1 MNSRSITNFRS
12 NLALALAFV
21 LMLTSALSLCPAASA
36 YPYGYMYRC
45 PEPTITISSSI
56 SPEVLMPGDTG
67 IVSIEIEN
75 CADQYVV
82 SYQKEDFSFT
92 VPIYWVE
99 LSGTEGL
106 EVETGPYED
115 VGTIGPGDKIAA
127 YYNIKVDE
135 NITDGT
141 HFLDVKLI
149 SGYEEAP
156 EEVNRKIPVKVD
168 SSGVMLIQ
176 AEVPTQASA
185 SLDVANPRQNTLNA
199 VTIVPEAEGVEFSPK
214 EYYIGTMEDDEIF
227 TIDFDLKSTSPSEA
241 VDLSFVAKFK
251 NGDTWH
257 ESEVYTTTLVGGA
270 EAATGA
276 MGPPGQGS
284 TGVGTTT
291 AATAVLLPTVIG
303 GAYFWRR
310 RAKRH

>member
-1 MNSRSITNFRS
+1 LKSKSGPI
-12 NLALALAFV
+12 LILAFALMV
-21 LMLTSALSLCPAASA
+21 LMLISAFSLCLSASA
-36 YPYGYMYRC
+36 YPYSYMYRC

-92 VPIYWVE
+92 TPIYWVK
-99 LSGTEGL
+99 LTGTEGL
-106 EVETGPYED
+106 EVDGGPYED
-115 VGTIGPGDKIAA
+115 VGTIGPGDKIVA

-135 NITDGT
+135 NTTDGT

-168 SSGVMLIQ
+168 SSSVMLIQ
-176 AEVPTQASA
+176 AEAPTQSSA
-185 SLDVANPRQNTLNA
+185 SLDIANPRQNTLNA
-199 VTIVPEAEGVEFSPK
+199 VTIVPEADGVEFSPQ
-214 EYYIGTMEDDEIF
+214 EYYIGTMEPDEIF
-227 TIDFDLKSTSPSEA
+227 TIDFDLKSTSPADSI
-241 VDLSFVAKFK
+241 DLGFKARFK

-257 ESEVYTTTLVGGA
+257 ESEVYTTTVRGGT
-270 EAATGA
+270 EAPNSAR
-276 MGPPGQGS
+276 GPPGQGS
-284 TGVGTTT
+284 SGVGTTT
-291 AATAVLLPTVIG
+291 TAAAILLPTVIG
-303 GAYFWRR
+303 GAYFWR
-310 RAKRH
+310 KRTKRP

>member
-1 MNSRSITNFRS
+1 MNSRS
-12 NLALALAFV
+12 NLALTFAFALTVMTLAQAFF
-21 LMLTSALSLCPAASA
+21 LCPSASA
-36 YPYGYMYRC
+36 YPYSYMYRP

-75 CADQYVV
+75 CADEYVV
-82 SYQKEDFSFT
+82 SYQREDFSLA
-92 VPIYWVE
+92 VPVYWVE

-115 VGTIGPGDKIAA
+115 LGTIGPGDKIVA
-127 YYNIKVDE
+127 YYNIKLDE
-135 NITDGT
+135 NVTDGT

-168 SSGVMLIQ
+168 SSSVMMIQ
-176 AEVPTQASA
+176 SEIPTSTSA

-214 EYYIGTMEDDEIF
+214 EYYIGTMEPDEIF
-227 TIDFDLKSTSPSEA
+227 TIDFDLKSPSTAEEI
-241 VDLSFVAKFK
+241 DLGFRAKYK
-251 NGDTWH
+251 NGDSWH
-257 ESEVYTTTLVGGA
+257 ESEVYTTTLLGGA
-270 EAATGA
+270 EASNGA
-276 MGPPGQGS
+276 RGPAGQES
-284 TGVGTTT
+284 SGVGTTT
-291 AATAVLLPTVIG
+291 AATAILLPTVIG
-303 GAYFWRR
+303 GAYFWRMR
-310 RAKRH
+310 TKRP

>member
-1 MNSRSITNFRS
+1 MNSRS
-12 NLALALAFV
+12 NLALTLAFALAI
-21 LMLTSALSLCPAASA
+21 LTLAQAFFLCPSASA
-36 YPYGYMYRC
+36 YPYSYMYRT
-45 PEPTITISSSI
+45 PDPTITISSSI

-82 SYQKEDFSFT
+82 SYQNEDFSLA

-106 EVETGPYED
+106 EIETDPYED
-115 VGTIGPGDKIAA
+115 VGSIGPGDKIVA

-141 HFLDVKLI
+141 YFLDVKLI
-149 SGYEEAP
+149 NGYEEAP

-168 SSGVMLIQ
+168 SSSVMMIQ
-176 AEVPTQASA
+176 SDIPTSTSA

-227 TIDFDLKSTSPSEA
+227 TIDFDLKTTAPSDA
-241 VDLSFVAKFK
+241 TNLSFVAKFK

-257 ESEVYTTTLVGGA
+257 ESEVYTTTLRGGA
-270 EAATGA
+270 ELQSET
-276 MGPPGQGS
+276 MGPSGQGGPG
-284 TGVGTTT
+284 GVGTTT
-291 AATAVLLPTVIG
+291 VAAAILLPTVIG

-310 RAKRH
+310 RSKRS

>member
-1 MNSRSITNFRS
+1 LKPKSGPRSV
-12 NLALALAFV
+12 LAFAMTV
-21 LMLTSALSLCPAASA
+21 LILISVLSLFPTAFA

-45 PEPTITISSSI
+45 PEPTIIIESSV

-67 IVSIEIEN
+67 IVSIVIEN

-82 SYQKEDFSFT
+82 SYQREDFSFT
-92 VPIYWVE
+92 VPIYRVE
-99 LSGTEGL
+99 LAGSEGL
-106 EVETGPYED
+106 EVLTDPYES
-115 VGTIGPGDKIAA
+115 VGTIGPGDRITV
-127 YYNIKVDE
+127 YFNIKADE
-135 NITDGT
+135 KITDGT

-149 SGYEEAP
+149 SGYEGAP

-176 AEVPTQASA
+176 AEVPTSASA
-185 SLDVANPRQNTLNA
+185 SLDVANPRQNTLTA

-214 EYYIGTMEDDEIF
+214 EYYIGTMEADEIF

-241 VDLSFVAKFK
+241 VDLSFISKFK

-257 ESEVYTTTLVGGA
+257 ESEVYTTTLRGGMQA
-270 EAATGA
+270 SDGA
-276 MGPPGQGS
+276 RGPPGQGS
-284 TGVGTTT
+284 SGVGTK
-291 AATAVLLPTVIG
+291 AAAAILLPTMIG

-310 RAKRH
+310 RTKRP